1 MAITQICINYKEE
14 TFALHWNFT
23 GKNMVDATLAS
34 DRMNV
39 TGHTVIRYPL
49 I

>member
-1 MAITQICINYKEE
+1 MAITQICINYKEG

-23 GKNMVDATLAS
+23 GKNVADATLAS

-39 TGHTVIRYPL
+39 TGHTDIRSP
-49 I
+49 